1 MVGVEPVLI
10 AGSWRDAN
18 YNKVFEPENPASK
31 TKIGKVYPI
40 SDAKDVEEAIDAA
53 WYASAQIADVGDEII
68 ALFLEC
74 FANRVESRGD
84 EICSAIF

>member
-1 MVGVEPVLI
+1 MAGVEPVLI

-31 TKIGKVYPI
+31 TKIGKVYPV
-40 SDAKDVEEAIDAA
+40 SDANDVEEAIDAA

-68 ALFLEC
+68 ALFL
-74 FANRVESRGD
+74 
-84 EICSAIF
+84 